1 MAQAQNRNV
10 VTATIANG
18 ASLSDAVY
26 LKGEVLVA
34 VRMPAVWDAA
44 NLTLQVSMDN
54 VTYLNAYSQAGVE
67 HTVTAAASLHIWV
80 DPAAFAGYRWLKV
93 RSGPSGAAVAQTT
106 GADPRLIELITRG
119 VA

>member
-10 VTATIANG
+10 VIATIVQDAN
-18 ASLSDAVY
+18 LSDAVY
-26 LKGEVLVA
+26 LAGEVLVS

-44 NLTLQVSMDN
+44 NLTFQVSMDN
-54 VTYLNAYSQAGVE
+54 ATYLNAYSQAGVE

-93 RSGPSGAAVAQTT
+93 RSGTAAVPVTQDT

-119 VA
+119 IA